1 MLQLVAGWPGADLI
15 RGSGTAYLLVNAAH
29 ILGIALLVGAILPLD
44 LMIVAGRR
52 AGEVA
57 PFLVRSAGVGLA
69 LALATGLWLFSVDPP
84 NYLGNRAFLI
94 KLALI
99 AAAVLNL
106 AALHLGRGWRAFVA
120 GGPATP
126 VARTAALAS
135 AALWLSTLVAGRWIG
150 FL

>member
-44 LMIVAGRR
+44 LMIVTGRR
-52 AGEVA
+52 AGAVA

-69 LALATGLWLFSVDPP
+69 VALTTGLWLFSVDPP

-106 AALHLGRGWRAFVA
+106 AALHLGRGWRTFVA